1 MEIDDPIGDAVSDAE
16 ALAAPSI
23 RGGLN
28 PSAARLFRVYR
39 TMANMLDKRGY
50 MVPKNLRDMTPN
62 DFKRQFGEYP
72 ARDALTVLVEK
83 ADDEKNQLFVFYPED
98 EKLGVKP
105 IKVRA
110 LITDLFLEYCLIA
123 TVLLAVSMQLASL
136 RILPH
141 RQKHISHDL
150 KSLLVFAGRSSD
162 FHSADIHGSH
172 ACGRRDQRHY
182 CIACG
187 HYSLC
192 QAGRSGN
199 E

>member
-1 MEIDDPIGDAVSDAE
+1 MEIDPIGDAVSDAE

-28 PSAARLFRVYR
+28 PGAARLFRVYR

-50 MVPKNLRDMTPN
+50 MVPKNLRDMTPA

-105 IKVRA
+105 IKVRG
-110 LITDLFLEYCLIA
+110 
-123 TVLLAVSMQLASL
+123 LLADVFLHSIVSFLPCFPAVSRQFAS
-136 RILPH
+136 
-141 RQKHISHDL
+141 S
-150 KSLLVFAGRSSD
+150 
-162 FHSADIHGSH
+162 
-172 ACGRRDQRHY
+172 Y
-182 CIACG
+182 
-187 HYSLC
+187 
-192 QAGRSGN
+192 
-199 E
+199 

>member
-50 MVPKNLRDMTPN
+50 MVPKNLRDMTPA

-105 IKVRA
+105 IKVG
-110 LITDLFLEYCLIA
+110 CS
-123 TVLLAVSMQLASL
+123 VN
-136 RILPH
+136 
-141 RQKHISHDL
+141 K
-150 KSLLVFAGRSSD
+150 
-162 FHSADIHGSH
+162 
-172 ACGRRDQRHY
+172 
-182 CIACG
+182 
-187 HYSLC
+187 
-192 QAGRSGN
+192 
-199 E
+199 